1 MKFKYNLRQKSL
13 DDFFMLV
20 GSVAN
25 CNCLCNKEKGEYYR
39 RNILLSCSLFVTP
52 QGFKPW
58 TFRTG
63 I

>member
-25 CNCLCNKEKGEYYR
+25 CDCFCSKERGEYY
-39 RNILLSCSLFVTP
+39 
-52 QGFKPW
+52 
-58 TFRTG
+58 
-63 I
+63 